1 MNNIMDGEEMALSRK
16 IRNEKF
22 VNLRMSRK
30 EFFHLGN
37 NLFGQLSSYTSDQN
51 DPEWKDLYDKKEM
64 EALDAIF
71 KRMKQVSGL

>member
-1 MNNIMDGEEMALSRK
+1 MDGEEMALSRK
-16 IRNEKF
+16 VRNEKF
-22 VNLRMSRK
+22 VNLRVSRK

-37 NLFGQLSSYTSDQN
+37 YLFEQLSAYRSEN
-51 DPEWKDLYDKKEM
+51 DPEWKEVYDKKQM

>member
-1 MNNIMDGEEMALSRK
+1 MDGEEMALSRK

-22 VNLRMSRK
+22 VNLRISRK
-30 EFFHLGN
+30 EFLHLGN
-37 NLFGQLSSYTSDQN
+37 HLFEQITMYNSEDDDGK
-51 DPEWKDLYDKKEM
+51 EAYDKKQI

>member
-1 MNNIMDGEEMALSRK
+1 MDGEEMALSRK

-22 VNLRMSRK
+22 VNLRISRK
-30 EFFHLGN
+30 EFLHLGN
-37 NLFGQLSSYTSDQN
+37 HLFEQVSMYKSD
-51 DPEWKDLYDKKEM
+51 DDGGKEIYDKKQM

>member
-22 VNLRMSRK
+22 LNLRISRK

-37 NLFGQLSSYTSDQN
+37 HLFEQVSMYNSEDADGK
-51 DPEWKDLYDKKEM
+51 EAYDRKQM
-64 EALDAIF
+64 EALDSIF